1 MKLKPLSP
9 DSETQVLHLSYH
21 EREAVKRAAVVAQD
35 LERLGYPQARE
46 WLAWMRELLEKT
58 R

>member
-9 DSETQVLHLSYH
+9 DSEIEILHLSQR
-21 EREAVKRAAVVAQD
+21 ERDAIKRAAVVAQD
-35 LERLGYPQARE
+35 LEQLGYPQARE